1 MKDYT
6 LGTKI
11 LCRKVEADNVT
22 KGGLIIPSS
31 KNEPS
36 KVLDIIVL
44 GDDESCKR
52 LREGQRIITSNYA
65 GVEIKVS
72 GEELLVID
80 ISDILLV
87 LG

>member
-1 MKDYT
+1 MNNYT

-11 LCRKVEADNVT
+11 LCRKVDVENT
-22 KGGLIIPSS
+22 SKGGLILPSS
-31 KNEPS
+31 RNEPS
-36 KVLDIIVL
+36 KVLEVVCL

-65 GVEIKVS
+65 GVEIKVG

-80 ISDILLV
+80 LADILLV